1 MAAFYLDYVG
11 LTKVLRGLKNK
22 LDGKVD
28 GSGLSL
34 ADGVITINGASITP
48 LTDVTWDPITH
59 TLKQTKGGSTV
70 AIVTGGAHNGIAFLD
85 ASGKVDSS
93 QLPSYVD
100 DIEEGILD
108 KRELETAP
116 NVYKLS
122 EGIQATFSVDEFVY
136 DDVASPY
143 NLYKVTVGH
152 FGNFDPTKAVI
163 IPVFPVSGVKSKIY
177 YDVVTEKSY
186 RWTGSAYAEIIAHAG
201 NTDDIPE
208 GSTHLYFTDARALA
222 AVATALS
229 GKAAKNG
236 SNLEDFSAKDFI
248 AYNSI
253 TSKGAITVK
262 NVSNNTV
269 VEIGTDGKI
278 TVSKI
283 IVSEIGDSEGG
294 VNVATP
300 LKVHSAP
307 GSLVTPNTTQPNV
320 AYVIE
325 PVNQSNP
332 GLLEDMTTSEL
343 YDAFAAAGITLGAN
357 KTEGE
362 AILDGTAQS

>member
-1 MAAFYLDYVG
+1 MAALYLDYVG
-11 LTKVLRGLKNK
+11 LTKVLRGIKNK

-34 ADGVITINGASITP
+34 ENGVITINGASITP
-48 LTDVTWDPITH
+48 LTDVAWDPVNH

-70 AIVTGGAHNGIAFLD
+70 AIVVGGAANGIAFLGAD
-85 ASGKVDSS
+85 GKVDAS

-100 DIEEGILD
+100 DIEEGILNQT
-108 KRELETAP
+108 ELETAT

-122 EGIQATFSVDEFVY
+122 TGIQSNFSVGEFVY
-136 DDVASPY
+136 DDVTVTHV
-143 NLYKVTVGH
+143 LYVVTSGH
-152 FGNFDPTKAVI
+152 IGNFDPNKANVV
-163 IPVFPVSGVKSKIY
+163 PTFPVSGVKSKIY
-177 YDVVTEKSY
+177 YDVVTDKSY

-201 NTDDIPE
+201 NTDDVPE
-208 GSTHLYFTDARALA
+208 GSTNLYFTDARALA

-236 SNLEDFSAKDFI
+236 SNLEDFSAKDFT
-248 AYNSI
+248 AYSSI
-253 TSKGAITVK
+253 TSKGAIIVK
-262 NVSNNTV
+262 NNSNNTV